1 MMRQSRFKN
10 IVIIGQGKIANDI
23 CNYLLGYDTS
33 YNYNLESIVY
43 EKHTENPLYLL
54 SKKNSIVCFRVYKK
68 DELKDLLMKRY
79 IDRTLIISAYN
90 NYFFPK
96 EVVENP
102 LFTIINYHNS
112 YLPRHQGGNAI
123 TWSIYNGEEYTGST
137 WHYVT
142 CKLDAGDIIWQE
154 KFRIRDDIKAYEVSK
169 MSMQCAFEGF
179 KSFFKDLLIE
189 PIKGKKQDLVNG
201 RRDFHLFS
209 ELPQNG
215 LIFLE
220 DAPKQIYRLLRAM
233 DYGKT
238 NDWPKPKLVLND
250 NENYEVKAYRI
261 VEMLEEKERIL
272 DMDNKYVYFRLD
284 NNQYLRIRIEKLTI

>member
-1 MMRQSRFKN
+1 
-10 IVIIGQGKIANDI
+10 
-23 CNYLLGYDTS
+23 
-33 YNYNLESIVY
+33 
-43 EKHTENPLYLL
+43 
-54 SKKNSIVCFRVYKK
+54 
-68 DELKDLLMKRY
+68 
-79 IDRTLIISAYN
+79 
-90 NYFFPK
+90 
-96 EVVENP
+96 
-102 LFTIINYHNS
+102 
-112 YLPRHQGGNAI
+112 
-123 TWSIYNGEEYTGST
+123 
-137 WHYVT
+137 
-142 CKLDAGDIIWQE
+142 
-154 KFRIRDDIKAYEVSK
+154 
-169 MSMQCAFEGF
+169 MQCAFEGF
-179 KSFFKDLLIE
+179 ISFFKDLLIE

-215 LIFLE
+215 MIFLE